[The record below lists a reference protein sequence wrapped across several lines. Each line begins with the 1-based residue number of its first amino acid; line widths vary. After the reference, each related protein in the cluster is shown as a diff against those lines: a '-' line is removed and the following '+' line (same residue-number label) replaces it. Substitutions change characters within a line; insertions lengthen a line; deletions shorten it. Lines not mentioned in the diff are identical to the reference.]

1 MNKKL
6 RKNDDFEKDDFEK
19 DLNGNHNKLETN
31 QVSEP
36 NHHTKTFF

>member
-19 DLNGNHNKLETN
+19 DLNGNYNKLETN
-31 QVSEP
+31 
-36 NHHTKTFF
+36 